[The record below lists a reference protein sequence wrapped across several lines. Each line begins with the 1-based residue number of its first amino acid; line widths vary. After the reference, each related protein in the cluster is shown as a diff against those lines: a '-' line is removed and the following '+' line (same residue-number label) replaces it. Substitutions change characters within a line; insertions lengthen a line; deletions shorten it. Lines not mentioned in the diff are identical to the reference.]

1 MASSRWVANA
11 SPLIL
16 LGKVGQIQLLG
27 HLAETLVV
35 PNAVMREVSAK
46 PDGERTIQT
55 LTALESVILV
65 DDAVA
70 PANILSWDLGP
81 GETQVISHA
90 VSHSADRVVIDD
102 LEARRCA
109 KAMGLAIIGTLGIV
123 GRAKAA
129 GLIGRAGPV
138 VQRLRKT
145 GIYASDDIVQR
156 LLREVGESLIQD
168 EALRKRYRS

>member
-1 MASSRWVANA
+1 MAPSCWVINA

-16 LGKVGQIQLLG
+16 LGKVDQIPLFG
-27 HLAETLVV
+27 ALAGEIAV
-35 PNAVMREVSAK
+35 PRAVIQEVSAK
-46 PDGERTIQT
+46 PDGERTAQT
-55 LTALESVILV
+55 LMALESANVV
-65 DDAVA
+65 DDEVP

-90 VSHSADRVVIDD
+90 VIHSADRVVIDD

-129 GLIGRAGPV
+129 GLIDHARPV
-138 VQRLRKT
+138 VQRLRET
-145 GIYASDDIVQR
+145 GLYASDEIVLR
-156 LLREVGESLIQD
+156 LLREVGE
-168 EALRKRYRS
+168 